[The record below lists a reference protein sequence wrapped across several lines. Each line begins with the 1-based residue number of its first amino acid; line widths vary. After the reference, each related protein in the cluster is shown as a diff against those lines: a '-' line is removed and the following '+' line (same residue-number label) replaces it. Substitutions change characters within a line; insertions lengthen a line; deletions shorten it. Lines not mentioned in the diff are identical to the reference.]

1 MPAELFGEGAGQGR
15 YSRAVPMR
23 GDAGAMCGVS
33 EEVKGSSRLIPMP
46 RKEARPSTPLK
57 AGYGAPA
64 PGQPGIV
71 ILLTK
76 TH

>member
-1 MPAELFGEGAGQGR
+1 M
-15 YSRAVPMR
+15 Y
-23 GDAGAMCGVS
+23 GVS
-33 EEVKGSSRLIPMP
+33 EEVKGSSRLTPMP
-46 RKEARPSTPLK
+46 RKEARPFDSAQGRLW
-57 AGYGAPA
+57 APA